1 MTIPNARNCVNVVS
15 EKFYRVVFWNALRK
29 MRVTRVWHSTV
40 MPPLSIRPIEDSVS
54 VTPAHLFAQNRLK
67 VRKKER
73 KPKYILI
80 VFMTLLYSVN
90 LML

>member
-29 MRVTRVWHSTV
+29 MRVTRAWPSTA
-40 MPPLSIRPIEDSVS
+40 MPPPSIRPIEDSVS

-67 VRKKER
+67 VRKKKKE
-73 KPKYILI
+73 
-80 VFMTLLYSVN
+80 N
-90 LML
+90 LNVY